1 MDGVDK
7 KKVVRM
13 PEGLKAEIIKNKQ
26 GYRASESLKTK
37 RMLKE
42 LNLNTV
48 CESALCPNRGRC
60 FKDEVATFM
69 ILGDRCTRA
78 CTFCAVDRRPPA
90 PPDAAEIE
98 SVTEAVRRLKLK
110 YVVLT
115 SPTRDD
121 LPDGGAGHFRLVIEA
136 INRACPATRI
146 EALIPDFKGSSDSL
160 KEVLTPGLTVL
171 AHNLETV
178 ERLYGQVRRGADYR
192 RSLELIGR
200 VKEMSDGIYS
210 KSGIMAG
217 LGETFD
223 EVISLMKDLR
233 AVDCDIFTIGQY
245 IAPSVKN
252 YEVKEYIDNQIFE
265 KYKKAALELGFKAAA
280 SSPLV
285 RSSFLAETTF
295 NEVRLF

>member
-1 MDGVDK
+1 MDGCEI

-13 PEGLKAEIIKNKQ
+13 PESLKTEIIKNKE
-26 GYRASESLKTK
+26 GYRGCESLKTK
-37 RMLKE
+37 RLLKE

-78 CTFCAVDRRPPA
+78 CAFCAVDKRPPA
-90 PPDAAEIE
+90 PPDADEIE
-98 SVTEAVRRLKLK
+98 NVAKAVRHLKLK

-121 LPDGGAGHFRLVIEA
+121 LSDCGAGHFRSVIEA
-136 INRACPATRI
+136 INKMCPDTKI
-146 EALIPDFKGSSDSL
+146 EALIPDFKGEPGPL

-178 ERLYGQVRRGADYR
+178 GRLYGQVRRGADYK

-200 VKEMSDGIYS
+200 VKEMSGGIYS

-245 IAPSVKN
+245 IAPSVKS
-252 YEVKEYIDNQIFE
+252 YAVKEYVDNQIFD

-280 SSPLV
+280 SAPLV

-295 NEVRLF
+295 NEARLF

>member
-1 MDGVDK
+1 
-7 KKVVRM
+7 
-13 PEGLKAEIIKNKQ
+13 
-26 GYRASESLKTK
+26 
-37 RMLKE
+37 
-42 LNLNTV
+42 
-48 CESALCPNRGRC
+48 
-60 FKDEVATFM
+60 M

-98 SVTEAVRRLKLK
+98 NVAKAVRQLKLK

-136 INRACPATRI
+136 INKTCPDTKI
-146 EALIPDFKGSSDSL
+146 EALIPDFKGSSGSL
-160 KEVLTPGLTVL
+160 KEILTPGLTVL
-171 AHNLETV
+171 AHNLETI
-178 ERLYGQVRRGADYR
+178 ERLYAKVRSGADYR

-200 VKEMSDGIYS
+200 VKEMSNGIYS

-223 EVISLMKDLR
+223 EVVSLMKDLR

-252 YEVKEYIDNQIFE
+252 YAVKEYIDNQIFE
-265 KYKKAALELGFKAAA
+265 KYKKAALELGFKAVA
-280 SSPLV
+280 SGALV

-295 NEVRLF
+295 NEARLF

>member
-223 EVISLMKDLR
+223 EVINLMKDLR

-280 SSPLV
+280 SAPLV

-295 NEVRLF
+295 NEVSLF

>member
-1 MDGVDK
+1 MSGGET

-13 PEGLKAEIIKNKQ
+13 PKSLKNEIIKNKER
-26 GYRASESLKTK
+26 YRGCESLET
-37 RMLKE
+37 RRLLKE

-78 CTFCAVDRRPPA
+78 CTFCAVDKRLPSL
-90 PPDAAEIE
+90 PDAAEIE
-98 SVTEAVRRLKLK
+98 NVAKAVLRLKLK

-121 LPDGGAGHFRLVIEA
+121 LLDGGAGHFRLVIEA
-136 INRACPATRI
+136 INKMCTGAKI
-146 EALIPDFKGSSDSL
+146 EALIPDFKGDAGSL
-160 KEVLTPGLTVL
+160 KKVLTPGLTVV

-178 ERLYGQVRRGADYR
+178 ERLYGQVRKGADYK

-245 IAPSVKN
+245 IAPSVKSHAV
-252 YEVKEYIDNQIFE
+252 EEYVDNQIFQR
-265 KYKKAALELGFKAAA
+265 YKKAALELGFKAAA
-280 SSPLV
+280 SAPLV

-295 NEVRLF
+295 NEAGFF